1 MKIVL
6 GEIEKCLVGIG
17 ANINDSLIIIII
29 FYLEDKER
37 NLILKGFTF
46 NFTSS
51 SSTTTTT
58 TNTTTTTTS
67 KILLRL
73 ISENSTS
80 PRTTRLGLSRI

>member
-1 MKIVL
+1 MKYKLSLKSNYKYKYKYKKYKKLIDILVHFQTRCLMKMLL
-6 GEIEKCLVGIG
+6 GDVERCLVGIG

-51 SSTTTTT
+51 SSYF
-58 TNTTTTTTS
+58 
-67 KILLRL
+67 
-73 ISENSTS
+73 
-80 PRTTRLGLSRI
+80 